1 MINLNQFAQPV
12 LLKFL
17 FQNKN
22 VKIISGIVNLKK
34 IYLTIL
40 IYIMF
45 MFYNEIPLFY
55 QDFKS
60 LNLRLLN
67 LYIVYAAR
75 TLDLSVEV
83 MLSPSKRGTKYLY
96 NRLFLH
102 AATDIKFLFLRNHIH
117 RCFWD
122 VLSGCKFWDLQC
134 KNHVSD

>member
-1 MINLNQFAQPV
+1 
-12 LLKFL
+12 
-17 FQNKN
+17 
-22 VKIISGIVNLKK
+22 
-34 IYLTIL
+34 
-40 IYIMF
+40 MF

-75 TLDLSVEV
+75 ILDLSVEV

-117 RCFWD
+117 RCF
-122 VLSGCKFWDLQC
+122 
-134 KNHVSD
+134 